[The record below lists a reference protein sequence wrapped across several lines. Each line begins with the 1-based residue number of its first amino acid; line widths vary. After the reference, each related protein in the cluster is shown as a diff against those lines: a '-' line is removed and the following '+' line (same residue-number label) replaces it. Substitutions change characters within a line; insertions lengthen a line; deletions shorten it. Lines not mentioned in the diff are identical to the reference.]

1 MRWLAQLRMRI
12 MMLFKRDSAGVRL
25 DEELRFHIERQI
37 AENAAAGMSAE
48 EARYAALRSFG
59 NPALLREQARAT
71 WSWGWLESLLRDLHY
86 GVRTLRRTP
95 GFSLIAIAV
104 MALCIGAA
112 TSLFTIVRSV
122 LLRPL
127 PFRDPDRL
135 VIVHEHFRGAWA
147 NTPDFSYNPVAPAD
161 FYDWRSKTH
170 GFEDMAIMDYAGY
183 NLTGERAELPEAARA
198 AAGSWNLFQLL
209 GVQPALGRTFTES
222 EDRLGSTVV
231 MLTWSVF
238 QRRFAGDAKIVGRQI
253 HLDGRPFTVVGVLPS
268 WFTYPD
274 AGILL
279 WVPYKANATPELLQH
294 HDWHQSQV
302 VARLRPDVS
311 LASALAQVG
320 AVQYQLHLQYPQDPV
335 AEDVVPRSLNED
347 LAGNVKKPLNLMLSA
362 VGCMLLIGCLNVS
375 NLLVARGAARQKEVA
390 IRSALGAQ
398 RATLIREQLTESVLI
413 CAAGGLGGILLSVLA
428 TRLLAHAW
436 KDLPTA
442 QSIHLDGAV
451 IAFACLLMFAAA
463 LVAGLLPAL
472 STTGKTMLKALQTSA
487 RTGASSVSRTALRK
501 SLLTAEIAITVV
513 LLVAAGLLLKSFL
526 RLRSAN
532 VGCVTENML
541 TLQYSLPEKKYDT
554 PEKVNAFNEALL
566 ERVRNIPGVRAAAL
580 GNTVPAAGYWGDFV
594 FTVKEHPPL
603 KPGDDPPDA
612 LMRWA
617 DPGYFSALGIPLVS
631 GRFFTSDER
640 GARSYKVIVNRQL
653 VRRYFPGDNPLG
665 KHLRVPAH
673 FHVGVPNDFD
683 YEIVGVVG
691 DTLYQVG
698 KEPKAAMYFPILE
711 GGGNS
716 QMLAVRTAS
725 EPLQFAVTVQKQIA
739 SLDPGLPVSDVR
751 TMNQMIGES
760 LVNASLSA
768 SLVLAFAILSLLLA
782 SVGLYGVLSYLTTQ
796 RTTELGIRMALG
808 AQRDQLLQLMLVDGL
823 RPALFGL
830 GLGLVVSF
838 AATRIFQSMLYGTQ
852 PLDPFV
858 YAAVAAVLLMVAAVA
873 CLVPAWRAS
882 RLDPMQALRTE

>member
-1 MRWLAQLRMRI
+1 MSW
-12 MMLFKRDSAGVRL
+12 
-25 DEELRFHIERQI
+25 LRFLRRKRSDAELQDEIEAFLTEETADNEAR
-37 AENAAAGMSAE
+37 GMSPD
-48 EARYAALRSFG
+48 EARRQARTKLGNPQKVRETLWAQNSLLPLTNLGHDVKYALR
-59 NPALLREQARAT
+59 
-71 WSWGWLESLLRDLHY
+71 
-86 GVRTLRRTP
+86 TLSRTP
-95 GFSLIAIAV
+95 GFSVIAVAV

-135 VIVHEHFRGAWA
+135 VMMYEHHRGAGA

-170 GFEDMAIMDYAGY
+170 GFEDMAIMTYAGY
-183 NLTGERAELPEAARA
+183 NLTGEQEELPEAVRA

-209 GVQPALGRTFTES
+209 GVQPALGRAFTES
-222 EDRLGSTVV
+222 EDRLGNTVV

-274 AGILL
+274 AGIQL
-279 WVPYKANATPELLQH
+279 WLPYKADATPELLQH

-311 LASALAQVG
+311 LASAQAQVG
-320 AVQYQLHLQYPQDPV
+320 AVQYQLHLQYPHDSV
-335 AEDVVPRSLNED
+335 NEDVAPRSLNED
-347 LAGNVKKPLNLMLSA
+347 LAGNVRKPLKLMLSA

-398 RATLIREQLTESVLI
+398 RATLIREQLAESVLI

-428 TRLLAHAW
+428 TQLLTRAW

-451 IAFACLLMFAAA
+451 IAFACVLMFAAA

-472 STTGKTMLKALQTSA
+472 STTGKTMMKALQTSA
-487 RTGASSVSRTALRK
+487 RTGASSVSRTVLRK
-501 SLLTAEIAITVV
+501 SLLTVEIGITVV

-526 RLRSAN
+526 QLRSAD

-541 TLQYSLPEKKYDT
+541 TLKYSLPEKQYDT

-566 ERVRNIPGVRAAAL
+566 ERVRTIPGVRAAAL
-580 GNTVPAAGYWGDFV
+580 GNTLPAAGYWGDYV

-603 KPGDDPPDA
+603 KPGEDLPEA

-631 GRFFTSDER
+631 GRFFTDDER
-640 GARSYKVIVNRQL
+640 VARSYKLIVSRQL
-653 VRRYFPGDNPLG
+653 VRQYMPGDDPIG
-665 KHLRVPAH
+665 KHLHVPAH
-673 FHVGVPNDFD
+673 AHPGAPGDVD
-683 YEIVGVVG
+683 YEIVGVVS
-691 DTLYQVG
+691 DTLYQLG
-698 KEPKAAMYFPILE
+698 QKPKATMYFPILE
-711 GGGNS
+711 GVTGGI
-716 QMLAVRTAS
+716 QMLAVHTAS
-725 EPLQFAVTVQKQIA
+725 EPLQFSVPVQKQIA
-739 SLDPGLPVSDVR
+739 SLDPELPVSDVR
-751 TMNQMIGES
+751 TMNEVIGES

-768 SLVLAFAILSLLLA
+768 TLVLAFAILSLLLA

-796 RTTELGIRMALG
+796 RTSEIGIRMALG
-808 AQRDQLLQLMLVDGL
+808 AQRDQLLQLMLIDGL

-830 GLGLVVSF
+830 GLGLVMSF
-838 AATRIFQSMLYGTQ
+838 AATRIFQSMLFGTK
-852 PLDPFV
+852 PLDPV
-858 YAAVAAVLLMVAAVA
+858 VLSGVIATLLAVAVLA
-873 CLVPAWRAS
+873 CLAPAWRAS

>member
-1 MRWLAQLRMRI
+1 MSWLRFLGR
-12 MMLFKRDSAGVRL
+12 KRSDAELQDEIDAFLTEETADNVARGVSPDEARRRARVRL
-25 DEELRFHIERQI
+25 GSPQKVR
-37 AENAAAGMSAE
+37 
-48 EARYAALRSFG
+48 
-59 NPALLREQARAT
+59 
-71 WSWGWLESLLRDLHY
+71 ESLWRQNSLLPLTHVGHDLKY
-86 GVRTLRRTP
+86 AFRTLRRTP
-95 GFSLIAIAV
+95 GFSIIAVAV

-135 VIVHEHFRGAWA
+135 VMVYEHHRETGA
-147 NTPDFSYNPVAPAD
+147 NTADFTYNPVAPAD
-161 FYDWRSKTH
+161 FYDWSSKTH
-170 GFEDMAIMDYAGY
+170 GFEDMAIMRYAGY
-183 NLTGERAELPEAARA
+183 NLTGELGELPESVRA

-209 GVQPALGRTFTES
+209 GVQPALGRAFTEP
-222 EDRLGSTVV
+222 EDRPGNTVV

-238 QRRFAGDAKIVGRQI
+238 QRRFAGDATIVGRQI
-253 HLDGRPFTVVGVLPS
+253 HLDGKPFTVVGVLPS

-274 AGILL
+274 AGIQL
-279 WVPYKANATPELLQH
+279 WVPYKADRMPEFLQH

-302 VARLRPDVS
+302 VARLRPNVS

-335 AEDVVPRSLNED
+335 NEAVASRSLNED
-347 LAGNVKKPLNLMLSA
+347 LAGNVKKPLKLMFCA

-428 TRLLAHAW
+428 TQWLAHAW

-442 QSIHLDGAV
+442 QSIRLDAAV
-451 IAFACLLMFAAA
+451 IAFACVLMFLAA
-463 LVAGLLPAL
+463 LIAGLLPAL
-472 STTGKTMLKALQTSA
+472 SSTGKTMMKTLQTSA

-501 SLLTAEIAITVV
+501 SLLTIEIGITVV

-532 VGCVTENML
+532 VGCNTENML
-541 TLQYSLPEKKYDT
+541 TLEYSLPEKKYDT

-566 ERVRNIPGVRAAAL
+566 ERVRTIPGVRAAAL
-580 GNTVPAAGYWGDFV
+580 GNTVPAAGYWGDYV
-594 FTVKEHPPL
+594 FTVKEHPPR
-603 KPGDDPPDA
+603 KPGENLPEA
-612 LMRWA
+612 LARWA
-617 DPGYFSALGIPLVS
+617 DPGYFSALSIPLVG
-631 GRFFTSDER
+631 GRFFTEDER
-640 GARSYKVIVNRQL
+640 VARSYKVIVSRQL
-653 VRRYFPGDNPLG
+653 VRQSFPGDNPIG
-665 KHLRVPAH
+665 KHLVVPAH
-673 FHVGVPNDFD
+673 AHAGAPGDAG

-691 DTLYQVG
+691 DTLYRVG
-698 KEPKAAMYFPILE
+698 KEPKATMYFPILE
-711 GGGNS
+711 GATGSNNT
-716 QMLAVRTAS
+716 LAVHTAS
-725 EPLQFAVTVQKQIA
+725 EPLQFSVPVQKQIA

-751 TMNQMIGES
+751 TMDQIIGES
-760 LVNASLSA
+760 LIDASLSA
-768 SLVLAFAILSLLLA
+768 TLVLAFGIMSLLLA
-782 SVGLYGVLSYLTTQ
+782 SVGLYGVLSYLASQ
-796 RTTELGIRMALG
+796 RTSELGIRMALG

-830 GLGLVVSF
+830 GLGLVLSF
-838 AATRIFQSMLYGTQ
+838 ATTRIFQSMLFGTKA
-852 PLDPFV
+852 LDPMV
-858 YAAVAAVLLMVAAVA
+858 LSGVIVSLLAVAVLA
-873 CLVPAWRAS
+873 CLAPAWRAS

>member
-1 MRWLAQLRMRI
+1 MSW
-12 MMLFKRDSAGVRL
+12 
-25 DEELRFHIERQI
+25 LRFLRRKRSDAELQDEIE
-37 AENAAAGMSAE
+37 AFLTEEAADNVARGMSPD
-48 EARYAALRSFG
+48 EARRQARVKLGNPQKVRESLWSQNSPLLLANLGHDVKYALR
-59 NPALLREQARAT
+59 
-71 WSWGWLESLLRDLHY
+71 
-86 GVRTLRRTP
+86 TLSRSP
-95 GFSLIAIAV
+95 GFSIIAIAV
-104 MALCIGAA
+104 IALCIGAA

-122 LLRPL
+122 VLRPL

-135 VIVHEHFRGAWA
+135 VIVHEHSRSAEA

-161 FYDWRSKTH
+161 FYDWRSQTH
-170 GFEDMAIMDYAGY
+170 GFEDMAIMRYAGY
-183 NLTGERAELPEAARA
+183 NLTGERDELPESVRA

-209 GVQPALGRTFTES
+209 GVQPAFGRPFTES
-222 EDRLGSTVV
+222 EDRLGNTVV
-231 MLTWSVF
+231 MLSWSVF
-238 QRRFAGDAKIVGRQI
+238 QRRFAGDSTIVGRQI
-253 HLDGRPFTVVGVLPS
+253 HLDGKPYTVVGVLPS

-274 AGILL
+274 AGIQL
-279 WVPYKANATPELLQH
+279 WVPYQADATQQLLQH

-311 LASALAQVG
+311 LASALAQVE
-320 AVQYQLHLQYPQDPV
+320 AVQYQLHLQYPHDPV
-335 AEDVVPRSLNED
+335 NEDVAPRSLNED
-347 LAGNVKKPLNLMLSA
+347 LSGNVKKPLKLMLGA

-428 TRLLAHAW
+428 TQLLARAW

-451 IAFACLLMFAAA
+451 IAFACALMFAAA

-472 STTGKTMLKALQTSA
+472 STTGKTMMRALQTST

-501 SLLTAEIAITVV
+501 SLLTVEIGITVV

-526 RLRSAN
+526 RLRSAD
-532 VGCVTENML
+532 VGCITENTL
-541 TLQYSLPEKKYDT
+541 TLKYSLPEKKYNT

-566 ERVRNIPGVRAAAL
+566 ERVRTIPGVRAAAL
-580 GNTVPAAGYWGDFV
+580 GNTLPAAGFWGDFV

-603 KPGDDPPDA
+603 KQGEDLPDG

-617 DPGYFSALGIPLVS
+617 DPGFFSALGIPLVS

-640 GARSYKVIVNRQL
+640 GARSFKVIVNRQL
-653 VRRYFPGDNPLG
+653 VRQYFPGDNPIG
-665 KHLRVPAH
+665 KHLHVPAH
-673 FHVGVPNDFD
+673 IQAADPGNVD

-698 KEPKAAMYFPILE
+698 QKPMAALYFPILE
-711 GGGNS
+711 GLAGG
-716 QMLAVRTAS
+716 MLAVRTES
-725 EPLQFAVTVQKQIA
+725 EPLQFSVRVQKQIA

-751 TMNQMIGES
+751 TMDQVIGES
-760 LVNASLSA
+760 LINARLSA

-796 RTTELGIRMALG
+796 RTSELGIRMALG

-830 GLGLVVSF
+830 GLGLVMSF
-838 AATRIFQSMLYGTQ
+838 AATRIFQSMLFGTR
-852 PLDPFV
+852 PLDPV
-858 YAAVAAVLLMVAAVA
+858 VLSVVIATLLAVAVLA
-873 CLVPAWRAS
+873 CLAPAWRAS